1 MSTEQDNLAEY
12 RSLLDQIMRW
22 LLRAL
27 HDAATT
33 LPATPAPDASTAE
46 IQTWQALKA
55 AYQAQVLRAL
65 RRARRQAWAAA
76 AIYLEAEAI
85 RQGNVHAVIPPEP
98 PLSDQRLQALLREA
112 GPLTAEKNRKQLEKL
127 IIRAAEGGARETI
140 RDSVATADEP
150 KMSLSESLAEQE
162 QSAQRLHQAREEL
175 EDLKHN
181 HQTEHKNPRYYGKP
195 FAYARVVVSHPPCG
209 FCLMLAARG
218 PIYKSAKLAGK
229 TRDSLNPNSYH
240 TNCRCVVVPVYT
252 YNKWPGK
259 QASEEADALY
269 KKLVTDEGL
278 TGAQARTAIDNHLRG
293 TRSKEK
299 SRLRQEN

>member
-1 MSTEQDNLAEY
+1 
-12 RSLLDQIMRW
+12 MRW

-27 HDAATT
+27 RDAATT

-46 IQTWQALKA
+46 IQTWQALEA

-85 RQGNVHAVIPPEP
+85 RQGNVHAVIPSEP

-112 GPLTAEKNRKQLEKL
+112 GPLAAEKNRKQLEKL

-140 RDSVATADEP
+140 RNSVSTADEP
-150 KMSLSESLAEQE
+150 KMSLSESIAEQDL
-162 QSAQRLHQAREEL
+162 RQAREEL

-181 HQTEHKNPRYYGKP
+181 QQTEHKNPRYYGKP

-240 TNCRCVVVPVYT
+240 TNCRCT

-269 KKLVTDEGL
+269 KKLVTGEGL
-278 TGAQARTAIDNHLRG
+278 TGAQAITAIDNHLRG